1 MRILIQTQNGKNI
14 SQFKLHTDR
23 GQDETV
29 LEELLDSTNF
39 YYLCKTIY
47 AAPDLLETV
56 TALFGCTDSGSTF

>member
-14 SQFKLHTDR
+14 SQFKPPTDR

-39 YYLCKTIY
+39 YYLFKTIY

-56 TALFGCTDSGSTF
+56 TALFGCNDSGSTF